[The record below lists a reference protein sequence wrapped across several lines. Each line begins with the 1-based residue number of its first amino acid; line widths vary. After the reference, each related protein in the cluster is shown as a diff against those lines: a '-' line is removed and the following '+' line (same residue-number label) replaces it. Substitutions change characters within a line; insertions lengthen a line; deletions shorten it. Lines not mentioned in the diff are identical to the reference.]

1 MSAGGMGNSR
11 NDIWSPLNAPVTS
24 PGGRLQ
30 YVIHR
35 VEDVTDITRSDRMT
49 AHADEAMR
57 LDVMLRA
64 REPQANRQLRE
75 VTEQFQAVYDQG
87 LFAARLRLKRAL
99 RVRHRGPFHRQG
111 KSLECSRRGEGQSF
125 AKSMSED
132 GT

>member
-1 MSAGGMGNSR
+1 
-11 NDIWSPLNAPVTS
+11 
-24 PGGRLQ
+24 
-30 YVIHR
+30 
-35 VEDVTDITRSDRMT
+35 MT

-57 LDVMLRA
+57 LNVMLRA
-64 REPQANRQLRE
+64 REPQANRKLRE

-125 AKSMSED
+125 AKSVAED
-132 GT
+132 GTFRTWPVWQTMSTFGCIAEVAFQGREVRV